1 MKTTATFLLAAF
13 LANPENK
20 QTFVQFNSQE
30 EFDRILGIIKA
41 EKLDQFETESP
52 LLKRIPSFPLY
63 VGFGLGFGT
72 NLPSLIDGKV
82 VPSEILVANEPQP
95 WQDPIENWLRS
106 QDCPKNQV
114 LKSIEVTPDLLE
126 SLLID
131 ALGLNP
137 QDVEKSLLLVI
148 NEQRKEI
155 ESQSDIIKQ
164 RKKDSEV
171 FMERVELLMELRKL
185 KKQA

>member
-1 MKTTATFLLAAF
+1 MKTTTFLLAAF

-41 EKLDQFETESP
+41 EKLDILETEHP
-52 LLKRIPSFPLY
+52 ILKTIPSFPLY
-63 VGFGLGFGT
+63 IGFGLGFGT
-72 NLPSLIDGKV
+72 NLPLLIDGQI

-95 WQDPIENWLRS
+95 CTNTAC
-106 QDCPKNQV
+106 DCPKKQA

-126 SLLID
+126 GLLID

-137 QDVEKSLLLVI
+137 QDVEKSLLLVM

-155 ESQSDIIKQ
+155 ESQSAIIEQWKN
-164 RKKDSEV
+164 DSEV
-171 FMERVELLMELRKL
+171 FIERAQLLIELRKL